1 MVPYVNH
8 NLNIFDEILP
18 PRRHRRCPG
27 VAGSTPWLRRRDRSE
42 ARKKK
47 RALNSDQSGIGKL
60 IVSFVIDYDQL

>member
-8 NLNIFDEILP
+8 IFDEFLP

-27 VAGSTPWLRRRDRSE
+27 VAGSKPWLRREGRSQ

-60 IVSFVIDYDQL
+60 IVSFVID